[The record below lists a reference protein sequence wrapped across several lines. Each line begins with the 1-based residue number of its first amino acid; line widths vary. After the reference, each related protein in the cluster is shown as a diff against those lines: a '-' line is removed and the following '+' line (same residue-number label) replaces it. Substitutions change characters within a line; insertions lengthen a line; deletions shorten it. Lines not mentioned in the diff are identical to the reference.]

1 MGFHL
6 NKTANTPKY
15 ARRNLWSGASKP
27 STTRSCLKM
36 IIQMVQVA
44 LQQSAA
50 VLPNFQSHPL
60 IGQMFSH
67 SWISAALSYWNLF
80 KLNFIISRMGF
91 LQSFQLSPS
100 PSFARAQVR
109 ARRIPRN
116 FTAKNIYYL
125 YWNEKKFRSINQKPI
140 KLLAYLR
147 KNKKLSCQ
155 SSAREG
161 RRGVVGKIE
170 YFIT

>member
-1 MGFHL
+1 MC
-6 NKTANTPKY
+6 
-15 ARRNLWSGASKP
+15 ARFILRNLQVYAQVETEEKGSLNNGISLKYNCKHAKICASKFMISALNP
-27 STTRSCLKM
+27 STNVELFESDDS
-36 IIQMVQVA
+36 MVQVA
-44 LQQSAA
+44 LQQPTAM
-50 VLPNFQSHPL
+50 LHNFQSHPL

-109 ARRIPRN
+109 ARRISRN

-125 YWNEKKFRSINQKPI
+125 Y
-140 KLLAYLR
+140 
-147 KNKKLSCQ
+147 
-155 SSAREG
+155 
-161 RRGVVGKIE
+161 
-170 YFIT
+170 

>member
-1 MGFHL
+1 MQ
-6 NKTANTPKY
+6 NTFLC
-15 ARRNLWSGASKP
+15 ALVLRNLQVYAQVETEEKGSLNNKISLKYNCKHAKICASKFMITALKP
-27 STTRSCLKM
+27 STSWSCLKM
-36 IIQMVQVA
+36 TIQMVQVA
-44 LQQSAA
+44 HKQPAA
-50 VLPNFQSHPL
+50 MLHNFQSHPS

-109 ARRIPRN
+109 ARRISRN

-125 YWNEKKFRSINQKPI
+125 Y
-140 KLLAYLR
+140 
-147 KNKKLSCQ
+147 
-155 SSAREG
+155 
-161 RRGVVGKIE
+161 
-170 YFIT
+170 